1 MASGFSDDCRV
12 PQGFV
17 FALGRSSKLFRAS
30 PLAYIIRPDGGLK
43 YLQMYHSVTGG
54 DVISGQDDKHNLRF
68 VELQAQEIKRT
79 LLDVGRTVPQ
89 LQSNTKRWEAVAD
102 EILADVTKARHLL
115 SSASDWLGL
124 KVLVKRLDDD
134 LDVISR
140 AFDLLI
146 ATLQPYRN
154 QTSINSF
161 IYRLIKLRAD
171 LPKAISLSFSKSVI
185 QQNFIGLRFLLT
197 AQICHEKLCFANI
210 DSSIWSLHGNDCHTN
225 PSRQQAG
232 LLVEGTALNTI
243 SLGSLITL
251 PAGGTLK
258 MFLSRDR
265 DLVST
270 TFEGVVHLLGM
281 KKKAM
286 VKITGSEL
294 SFVIS
299 GDMFG
304 GFDALLNVTA
314 QIDNVVDWDSIV
326 FRVEGKMNRSSHLH
340 SLLEKVIKNETTM
353 AAIDA
358 TQRLAYSH
366 SAYIDAKRKAVFVKD
381 VLKSKQSVVDELKVC
396 KEKADEELR
405 LARLKYHLAKL
416 RFNSTFYFLENVR
429 GYICEIQECNYTC
442 LNGCVTPDLCQDPIN
457 ITYLERQCNTV
468 DKPITINVIQ
478 REIEKRSFTVPRYKT
493 VYTGN
498 CRSGIS
504 IKTVFKYARKGA
516 QIGKTI
522 GKVLKGPVG
531 GAVGFVVGGVIG
543 GIVGAFKKSIFGCS
557 NTYEKVPAEPQIVE
571 YDHKIYK
578 VKSVEQIIK
587 EVKCNGHTV
596 TAKPGGYGPP
606 YQCCKQYGCETKV
619 MDAKCIVDNEECLLS
634 MTELKFTLDAL
645 NETLQS
651 EFLSLRSSVE
661 RVQKATFSFEKARVL
676 HKNAVSQLKQIEAH
690 MKQKLSVVEITNA
703 SMIHTRRIVDFGLK
717 IAQAMNYS
725 DNGKVVDVDDLQF
738 SLSVVSGDA
747 KQIFVQS
754 NASTL
759 GGKQVPVRFF
769 LNFDQMQR
777 SISSASKNIMVDL
790 FGGKHARKKRSTAED
805 SGGSTH
811 SVHSSFMDYQYACLF
826 VNNTNLYFSYMFKSL
841 HTLISSV
848 KGLHQ
853 DLTFGIHDLE
863 HLSQTMNATG
873 SFSNA
878 SKTANNY
885 SKEYLNS
892 SFVTGF
898 LEVIQVLKD
907 ENIKLMNGSSQSWND
922 TFEAWRAFLEVYTLE
937 KGFEEC
943 SGTQDCIK
951 YFFEGAKEFYE
962 FESSRRALEIK
973 DALPRLEIVIQSLT
987 TKALSMEE
995 AEQALIL
1002 ADHLLNKTLDDSV
1015 LCGGSPSI
1023 TSSSQGEVIIFPGDS
1038 LSLNC
1043 SAKTEEILTYT
1054 WRRNGKIISKS
1065 AYGGFS
1071 IDAVTKD
1078 NEGAYVCEVSNNK
1091 GSTLSNVTI
1100 VRIHSKPIITEHP
1113 QPHRVVFR
1121 SQIPVTFKCNATA
1134 EPLPTFQWFFQSKN
1148 ASTITINETRPVLYI
1163 ADPHL
1168 YQEGYY
1174 FCEASNEHGRAV
1186 SQRARLDVL
1195 NYTVGL
1201 PRLLITFNL
1210 TNLCWLTS
1218 NSSNSSAPDSQ
1229 LCDGLPSSLDDN
1241 LTDSLLNSLATSL
1254 NLSTFSVSDLT
1265 YYSEN
1270 TSKPYLLFTIDLDKD
1285 LLTDENLTTF
1295 TKVAEAI
1302 AIGEARMV
1310 ENLQKFNEDVL
1321 NKTFKVSWNSTTL
1334 LVEPGSI
1341 FAYPLSPECPEG
1353 QFLSGHGFICGELRS
1368 TLVTLIDVLR
1378 ITISFGSTKSSWFN
1392 IQRHTVRHP
1401 PQARTRLR
1409 RLSLSNEHTKRFKS
1423 RHLER

>member
-1 MASGFSDDCRV
+1 MIFLLIVHVFSFDVAGITLLSSGFSNDCRV

-17 FALGRSSKLFRAS
+17 FALEQSSKLFRAS

-43 YLQMYHSVTGG
+43 YLQIYYSVTGG
-54 DVISGQDDKHNLRF
+54 DIISAQDNSNNLRF
-68 VELQAQEIKRT
+68 LEWQAQEIKRT
-79 LLDVGRTVPQ
+79 LFDVGRTVPQ
-89 LQSNTKRWEAVAD
+89 MQSNTKRWEAMAD
-102 EILADVTKARHLL
+102 EMFADVTKARYLL
-115 SSASDWLGL
+115 STASDWLGL
-124 KVLVKRLDDD
+124 KVLVKELDDD
-134 LDVISR
+134 LDIMSR

-146 ATLQPYRN
+146 AKLQPYRN

-314 QIDNVVDWDSIV
+314 QIDNVVDWDSVV
-326 FRVEGKMNRSSHLH
+326 FRVEGKMNTSSHLH
-340 SLLEKVIKNETTM
+340 SLLEKMIKNETTM
-353 AAIDA
+353 AARDA

-366 SAYIDAKRKAVFVKD
+366 SAYINAKRKAVFVKD
-381 VLKSKQSVVDELKVC
+381 VLKSKQSVVDELKVW
-396 KEKADEELR
+396 KEKAAEELR

-416 RFNSTFYFLENVR
+416 RFNSTFYFRENVQ

-442 LNGCVTPDLCQDPIN
+442 LNGCVTPNLCQDPIN
-457 ITYLERQCNTV
+457 ITYLERHCSIV
-468 DKPITINVIQ
+468 DKPITINATTK
-478 REIEKRSFTVPRYKT
+478 EIEKRSFTVPT
-493 VYTGN
+493 SQIVYTGN

-504 IKTVFKYARKGA
+504 KKSVSKYSLKGA
-516 QIGKTI
+516 IIGRI
-522 GKVLKGPVG
+522 GSAVFSFV
-531 GAVGFVVGGVIG
+531 GAVIG
-543 GIVGAFKKSIFGCS
+543 AFIGAFKKSIFGCS
-557 NTYEKVPAEPQIVE
+557 DTYKKVLGEPQIVE

-587 EVKCNGHTV
+587 EVKCNGHTMR
-596 TAKPGGYGPP
+596 ARPGGYGPP
-606 YQCCKQYGCETKV
+606 YQCCKQYGCKTKV
-619 MDAKCIVDNEECLLS
+619 MNPKCILDNEECLLS

-717 IAQAMNYS
+717 ISQAMNSS
-725 DNGKVVDVDDLQF
+725 DNGKVVHVDDLHF

-747 KQIFVQS
+747 KQIVVQS
-754 NASTL
+754 NANTL
-759 GGKQVPVRFF
+759 SGKQVPVRFL

-777 SISSASKNIMVDL
+777 SISSASKNIIVDL
-790 FGGKHARKKRSTAED
+790 FGGKHTRKKRSAAED

-811 SVHSSFMDYQYACLF
+811 SVHSSFMDYPYACLF
-826 VNNTNLYFSYMFKSL
+826 VNNTNLYLSYMLKSL

-848 KGLHQ
+848 KGLNQ
-853 DLTFGIHDLE
+853 DLTFGIHDLGY
-863 HLSQTMNATG
+863 LSQTMNVTG

-987 TKALSMEE
+987 TEALSMEE

-1054 WRRNGKIISKS
+1054 WRRNDKTISKS
-1065 AYGGFS
+1065 TFGAFS

-1078 NEGAYVCEVSNNK
+1078 DEGAYVCEVSNNK
-1091 GSTLSNVTI
+1091 GNTLSNVTI
-1100 VRIHSKPIITEHP
+1100 VRIHSKPVITEHP

-1148 ASTITINETRPVLYI
+1148 ASTIRINETRPVLYI

-1218 NSSNSSAPDSQ
+1218 NSSNSSASDSQ

-1285 LLTDENLTTF
+1285 LLKDENLTTF

-1302 AIGEARMV
+1302 AVGEARMV
-1310 ENLQKFNEDVL
+1310 ENLQKFNADVL
-1321 NKTFKVSWNSTTL
+1321 NKTLRVSWNSTTL

-1341 FAYPLSPECPEG
+1341 FVYPLSPECPEG
-1353 QFLSGHGFICGELRS
+1353 QFLSGHGFICGELHS

-1378 ITISFGSTKSSWFN
+1378 ITISFGSTHRDT
-1392 IQRHTVRHP
+1392 Q
-1401 PQARTRLR
+1401 
-1409 RLSLSNEHTKRFKS
+1409 
-1423 RHLER
+1423 

>member
-1 MASGFSDDCRV
+1 MFSLSMSGVTFLAAGFSDDCRV

-17 FALGRSSKLFRAS
+17 FVLERSSKIFSAS

-43 YLQMYHSVTGG
+43 YLQIYYSVTGG
-54 DVISGQDDKHNLRF
+54 HVVSAQDNKNNLRF
-68 VELQAQEIKRT
+68 VEWQAQEIKRT
-79 LLDVGRTVPQ
+79 LLAVGRTVPQ
-89 LQSNTKRWEAVAD
+89 LQFITRRWEAVTD
-102 EILADVTKARHLL
+102 EMLADVTKARHLL
-115 SSASDWLGL
+115 SSVSDWLRL
-124 KVLVKRLDDD
+124 KVLVKQLDDD
-134 LDVISR
+134 IDLISR

-146 ATLQPYRN
+146 AKLQFYRN
-154 QTSINSF
+154 QTTINSF
-161 IYRLIKLRAD
+161 IHRFIKLRAD

-197 AQICHEKLCFANI
+197 AQICHKELCFANI
-210 DSSIWSLHGNDCHTN
+210 DSSIWSLHGNDCNTN
-225 PSRQQAG
+225 PSRQEAG
-232 LLVEGTALNTI
+232 LLVEGTALDTI

-258 MFLSRDR
+258 MFQSRDR

-281 KKKAM
+281 KKNAM

-299 GDMFG
+299 GDVFG
-304 GFDALLNVTA
+304 EFDALLNVTA

-340 SLLEKVIKNETTM
+340 SLLEKMIRNETTM
-353 AAIDA
+353 AARNA

-366 SAYIDAKRKAVFVKD
+366 SAYVDAKRKSDFVKD
-381 VLKSKQSVVDELKVC
+381 VLKSKQSVVDKLKVW
-396 KEKADEELR
+396 KENAAEELR
-405 LARLKYHLAKL
+405 LARLKYHLAKPQ
-416 RFNSTFYFLENVR
+416 FNRTFYFLEHVQ

-457 ITYLERQCNTV
+457 ITYLQRQCNTV

-478 REIEKRSFTVPRYKT
+478 KEIEKRSFTVPTYQT

-504 IKTVFKYARKGA
+504 IKTVFKYALTGA
-516 QIGKTI
+516 QIGSTI
-522 GKVLKGPVG
+522 GTVLKGPVG
-531 GAVGFVVGGVIG
+531 RAVGFVVGGVIG

-619 MDAKCIVDNEECLLS
+619 MDPKCILDNEKCLLS
-634 MTELKFTLDAL
+634 ITELKFTLNAL

-661 RVQKATFSFEKARVL
+661 RVKKATFSFEKARVL

-690 MKQKLSVVEITNA
+690 VKQKLSIVEITNA

-717 IAQAMNYS
+717 IAQAMNSS
-725 DNGKVVDVDDLQF
+725 DNGKVVDVDDLHF

-747 KQIFVQS
+747 KQIVVQS

-759 GGKQVPVRFF
+759 SGKQVPVRFL

-777 SISSASKNIMVDL
+777 SVSSASKNIIVDL
-790 FGGKHARKKRSTAED
+790 FGGKRARKKR
-805 SGGSTH
+805 STH
-811 SVHSSFMDYQYACLF
+811 SVHSSFMDYLYACLF

-841 HTLISSV
+841 HTLINSV
-848 KGLHQ
+848 KGLNQ
-853 DLTFGIHDLE
+853 DLTIGIHELE

-885 SKEYLNS
+885 GKEYLNS

-907 ENIKLMNGSSQSWND
+907 ENINLMNGSSQSWND

-1002 ADHLLNKTLDDSV
+1002 ADHLLNKTLDESV

-1023 TSSSQGEVIIFPGDS
+1023 TSSSQGEVIIFPGES

-1054 WRRNGKIISKS
+1054 WRRNDKTISKS
-1065 AYGGFS
+1065 TFGAFS

-1078 NEGAYVCEVSNNK
+1078 DEGAYVCEVSNNK
-1091 GSTLSNVTI
+1091 GNTLSNVTI
-1100 VRIHSKPIITEHP
+1100 VRIHSKPVITEHP

-1134 EPLPTFQWFFQSKN
+1134 KPLPTFQWFFQSKN
-1148 ASTITINETRPVLYI
+1148 ASTIRINETRPVLYI

-1195 NYTVGL
+1195 NYTVCL

-1210 TNLCWLTS
+1210 NNLCWLTS

-1229 LCDGLPSSLDDN
+1229 LCDRLPSSLDDN
-1241 LTDSLLNSLATSL
+1241 LTDSLLNALATSL
-1254 NLSTFSVSDLT
+1254 NLSTFRVSDLT

-1270 TSKPYLLFTIDLDKD
+1270 TSKPYLLFTVDFDKD
-1285 LLTDENLTTF
+1285 LLKDENLTTF
-1295 TKVAEAI
+1295 TKVTEAI
-1302 AIGEARMV
+1302 AVGEARMV
-1310 ENLQKFNEDVL
+1310 ENLQKFNADVL
-1321 NKTFKVSWNSTTL
+1321 NKIFKVSWNSTTL

-1353 QFLSGHGFICGELRS
+1353 QFLTGNGFICGELRS

-1378 ITISFGSTKSSWFN
+1378 ITISFGLTHSDT
-1392 IQRHTVRHP
+1392 
-1401 PQARTRLR
+1401 
-1409 RLSLSNEHTKRFKS
+1409 E
-1423 RHLER
+1423 

>member
-1 MASGFSDDCRV
+1 MFSLSMSGVTFLASGFSDDCRV

-17 FALGRSSKLFRAS
+17 FALERSSKIFSAS

-43 YLQMYHSVTGG
+43 YLQIYYSVTGG
-54 DVISGQDDKHNLRF
+54 HVVSAQDNKNNLRS
-68 VELQAQEIKRT
+68 VEWQAQEIKRT
-79 LLDVGRTVPQ
+79 LLAVGRTVPQ
-89 LQSNTKRWEAVAD
+89 LQFITRRWEAVAD
-102 EILADVTKARHLL
+102 EMLADVTKARHLL
-115 SSASDWLGL
+115 SSASDWLEL
-124 KVLVKRLDDD
+124 KVLVKQLDDD
-134 LDVISR
+134 LDITSR

-146 ATLQPYRN
+146 AKLQPYRN
-154 QTSINSF
+154 QTRVNSF
-161 IYRLIKLRAD
+161 IQSFIKLRAD

-197 AQICHEKLCFANI
+197 AQICHKELCFANI

-225 PSRQQAG
+225 PSRQEAG
-232 LLVEGTALNTI
+232 LLVEGTALDTI

-258 MFLSRDR
+258 MFQSRDS

-281 KKKAM
+281 KKNAM

-299 GDMFG
+299 GDVFG
-304 GFDALLNVTA
+304 EFNALLNVTA

-340 SLLEKVIKNETTM
+340 SLLEKMIRNETTM
-353 AAIDA
+353 AARDA

-366 SAYIDAKRKAVFVKD
+366 SAYVDAKRKSDFVKD
-381 VLKSKQSVVDELKVC
+381 VLKSKQSVVGKLKVW
-396 KEKADEELR
+396 KENAAEELR
-405 LARLKYHLAKL
+405 LARLKYHLAKPQ
-416 RFNSTFYFLENVR
+416 FNRTFYFLEHVQ

-457 ITYLERQCNTV
+457 ITYLQRQCNTV

-478 REIEKRSFTVPRYKT
+478 REIEKRSFTVPTYKT

-606 YQCCKQYGCETKV
+606 YHCCKQYGCETKV
-619 MDAKCIVDNEECLLS
+619 MDPKCILDNEKCLLS
-634 MTELKFTLDAL
+634 MTELKFMLNAL

-661 RVQKATFSFEKARVL
+661 RVKKATFSFEKARVL
-676 HKNAVSQLKQIEAH
+676 HKNAVFQLKQIEAH
-690 MKQKLSVVEITNA
+690 VKQKISIVEITNA

-717 IAQAMNYS
+717 IAQAMNSS
-725 DNGKVVDVDDLQF
+725 DNGKVVDVDDLHF
-738 SLSVVSGDA
+738 SLPVVSGDA
-747 KQIFVQS
+747 KQIVVQS

-759 GGKQVPVRFF
+759 SGKQVPVRFL

-777 SISSASKNIMVDL
+777 SVSSASKNIIVDL
-790 FGGKHARKKRSTAED
+790 FGGKHARKKRST
-805 SGGSTH
+805 H
-811 SVHSSFMDYQYACLF
+811 SVHSSFMDYPYACLF

-841 HTLISSV
+841 HTLINSV
-848 KGLHQ
+848 KGLNQ
-853 DLTFGIHDLE
+853 DLTIGIHELE

-885 SKEYLNS
+885 GKEHLNS

-907 ENIKLMNGSSQSWND
+907 ENINLMNGSSQSWND

-1002 ADHLLNKTLDDSV
+1002 ADHLLNKTLDESV

-1023 TSSSQGEVIIFPGDS
+1023 TSSSHGEVIIFPGES

-1054 WRRNGKIISKS
+1054 WRRNDKTISKS
-1065 AYGGFS
+1065 TFGAFS

-1078 NEGAYVCEVSNNK
+1078 DEGAYVCEVSNNK
-1091 GSTLSNVTI
+1091 GNSLSNVTI
-1100 VRIHSKPIITEHP
+1100 VRIHSKPVITEHP

-1148 ASTITINETRPVLYI
+1148 ASTIRINETRPVIYI

-1229 LCDGLPSSLDDN
+1229 LCDRLPSSLDDN
-1241 LTDSLLNSLATSL
+1241 LTDSLLNALATSL
-1254 NLSTFSVSDLT
+1254 NLSTFRVSDLT

-1270 TSKPYLLFTIDLDKD
+1270 TSKPYLLFTVDFDKD
-1285 LLTDENLTTF
+1285 LLKDENLTTF
-1295 TKVAEAI
+1295 SKVTEAI
-1302 AIGEARMV
+1302 AVGEARMV
-1310 ENLQKFNEDVL
+1310 ENLQKFNADVL

-1378 ITISFGSTKSSWFN
+1378 ITISFGLTHSDT
-1392 IQRHTVRHP
+1392 
-1401 PQARTRLR
+1401 
-1409 RLSLSNEHTKRFKS
+1409 E
-1423 RHLER
+1423 

>member
-1 MASGFSDDCRV
+1 MASGFSDDCQV

-17 FALGRSSKLFRAS
+17 FALERSSKIFSAS

-43 YLQMYHSVTGG
+43 YLQIYYSVTGG
-54 DVISGQDDKHNLRF
+54 HVVSAQDNKNNLRF
-68 VELQAQEIKRT
+68 VEWQAQEIKRT
-79 LLDVGRTVPQ
+79 LLAVGRTVPQ
-89 LQSNTKRWEAVAD
+89 LQFITRRWEAVAD
-102 EILADVTKARHLL
+102 EMLADVTKARHLL
-115 SSASDWLGL
+115 SSASDWLEL
-124 KVLVKRLDDD
+124 KVLVKQLDDD
-134 LDVISR
+134 LDITFR
-140 AFDLLI
+140 AFDLLM
-146 ATLQPYRN
+146 AKLQPYRN

-161 IYRLIKLRAD
+161 IYRFVKLRAD

-185 QQNFIGLRFLLT
+185 QQNFMGFRFLLT

-210 DSSIWSLHGNDCHTN
+210 HSSIWSLHSNDCHTN

-299 GDMFG
+299 GDIFG

-353 AAIDA
+353 AASDA

-381 VLKSKQSVVDELKVC
+381 VLKSKQSVVDQLKVW
-396 KEKADEELR
+396 KEKAAEELR

-478 REIEKRSFTVPRYKT
+478 REIEKRSFTVPTYKT
-493 VYTGN
+493 VHNSNCKWSKYTG
-498 CRSGIS
+498 
-504 IKTVFKYARKGA
+504 IKGFFVG
-516 QIGKTI
+516 
-522 GKVLKGPVG
+522 LKEL
-531 GAVGFVVGGVIG
+531 
-543 GIVGAFKKSIFGCS
+543 IFGCS
-557 NTYEKVPAEPQIVE
+557 DTSKKVPAEPQIVE
-571 YDHKIYK
+571 YDQKIYK

-587 EVKCNGHTV
+587 EVKCNGHTMR
-596 TAKPGGYGPP
+596 TKPGGYGPP
-606 YQCCKQYGCETKV
+606 YQCCKQYGCKTKV
-619 MDAKCIVDNEECLLS
+619 MDRRCILGNEKCLLS

-651 EFLSLRSSVE
+651 EFLSLRSCVMKVKE
-661 RVQKATFSFEKARVL
+661 ATFSFEKVRVL
-676 HKNAVSQLKQIEAH
+676 HKNAVSQLKHIEVLL
-690 MKQKLSVVEITNA
+690 KQKLSVVEITNA
-703 SMIHTRRIVDFGLK
+703 SMIHTRRIVDFGLQ
-717 IAQAMNYS
+717 IAQVMNSS
-725 DNGKVVDVDDLQF
+725 DNGRVVEVDELHF
-738 SLSVVSGDA
+738 SLPVVSGDA
-747 KQIFVQS
+747 KQIVFQT

-759 GGKQVPVRFF
+759 GGKKVPVRF
-769 LNFDQMQR
+769 LLDFDQLKR
-777 SISSASKNIMVDL
+777 SISSASKDIIVDL
-790 FGGKHARKKRSTAED
+790 FGGKRARRKRSAAEEE
-805 SGGSTH
+805 STH
-811 SVHSSFMDYQYACLF
+811 SLHSGGFTDYPYVCLF
-826 VNNTNLYFSYMFKSL
+826 VNNTHLYFSYMFKSL

-848 KGLHQ
+848 KVLNQ
-853 DLTFGIHDLE
+853 QLTFGIQGLE
-863 HLSQTMNATG
+863 QLSQTMNATG
-873 SFSNA
+873 SLFNA
-878 SKTANNY
+878 SKIASNFSN
-885 SKEYLNS
+885 EYLNS
-892 SFVTGF
+892 SFITGF

-907 ENIKLMNGSSQSWND
+907 ENIKMMNDSSQSWND

-943 SGTQDCIK
+943 SGTQDCII
-951 YFFEGAKEFYE
+951 YFFDGAKEFYE
-962 FESSRRALEIK
+962 FENSRRALEIK
-973 DALPRLEIVIQSLT
+973 DALPRLQNVIQSLT

-995 AEQALIL
+995 AEQIL
-1002 ADHLLNKTLDDSV
+1002 VHADHLLNKTLDDSV

-1023 TSSSQGEVIIFPGDS
+1023 TWSSQGDVIIFPGES

-1043 SAKTEEILTYT
+1043 SAKAEESLTYA

-1065 AYGGFS
+1065 TYGGFS
-1071 IDAVTKD
+1071 LDAVTKD

-1100 VRIHSKPIITEHP
+1100 VKIHSKPVITEHP
-1113 QPHRVVFR
+1113 QLQRVVFR

-1134 EPLPTFQWFFQSKN
+1134 EPSPTFQWFFQTTTS
-1148 ASTITINETRPVLYI
+1148 SVIRINETRPVLYI
-1163 ADPHL
+1163 ADPRL
-1168 YQEGYY
+1168 NQEGYY

-1218 NSSNSSAPDSQ
+1218 NSSNSSALDSQ

-1254 NLSTFSVSDLT
+1254 NLSTSSISGLT
-1265 YYSEN
+1265 YYSEH
-1270 TSKPYLLFTIDLDKD
+1270 TSKLYLSFVIDFEKELSKDENFTI
-1285 LLTDENLTTF
+1285 F

-1302 AIGEARMV
+1302 AIADVRMV
-1310 ENLQKFNEDVL
+1310 EKLQKFNSDVL
-1321 NKTFKVSWNSTTL
+1321 SRTFKVSWNSTTL
-1334 LVEPGSI
+1334 IGEPGSI
-1341 FAYPLSPECPEG
+1341 FAYPLSPECPET
-1353 QFLSGHGFICGELRS
+1353 QFLSEQGFICGELRLL
-1368 TLVTLIDVLR
+1368 TLVTFLIYVLKR
-1378 ITISFGSTKSSWFN
+1378 TIS
-1392 IQRHTVRHP
+1392 
-1401 PQARTRLR
+1401 
-1409 RLSLSNEHTKRFKS
+1409 
-1423 RHLER
+1423 

>member
-1 MASGFSDDCRV
+1 MFSLSMSGVTFLASGFSDDCQV

-17 FALGRSSKLFRAS
+17 FALERSSKIFSAS

-43 YLQMYHSVTGG
+43 YLQIYYSVTGG
-54 DVISGQDDKHNLRF
+54 HVVSAQDNKNNLRF
-68 VELQAQEIKRT
+68 VEWQAQEIKRT
-79 LLDVGRTVPQ
+79 LLAVGRTVPQ
-89 LQSNTKRWEAVAD
+89 LQFITRRWEAVAD
-102 EILADVTKARHLL
+102 EMLADVTKARHLL
-115 SSASDWLGL
+115 SSASDWLEL
-124 KVLVKRLDDD
+124 KVLVKQLDDD
-134 LDVISR
+134 LDITSR

-146 ATLQPYRN
+146 AKLQPYRN
-154 QTSINSF
+154 QTRVNSF
-161 IYRLIKLRAD
+161 IQSFIKLRAD

-185 QQNFIGLRFLLT
+185 QQNFMGLRILLT
-197 AQICHEKLCFANI
+197 AQICHQELCFANI
-210 DSSIWSLHGNDCHTN
+210 DSSIRSLNGSDCHTN
-225 PSRQQAG
+225 PSRPETG

-258 MFLSRDR
+258 MFLSRDH
-265 DLVST
+265 DHVST
-270 TFEGVVHLLGM
+270 TFKAVVHLLGM
-281 KKKAM
+281 KKHAM
-286 VKITGSEL
+286 VKIVASEL

-299 GDMFG
+299 GNMFG
-304 GFDALLNVTA
+304 GFDAMLNVTA

-326 FRVEGKMNRSSHLH
+326 FRVEGKMNASSHLH
-340 SLLEKVIKNETTM
+340 SLLDKMMKNETTM
-353 AAIDA
+353 AARDA

-366 SAYIDAKRKAVFVKD
+366 STYIDAKRKADFVKD
-381 VLKSKQSVVDELKVC
+381 VLKSKQSVVDELKVW
-396 KEKADEELR
+396 KEKAAEDLR
-405 LARLKYHLAKL
+405 LARLKYHFAKL
-416 RFNSTFYFLENVR
+416 RFNSTFYFRENVR
-429 GYICEIQECNYTC
+429 GFICEIQECNYTC

-457 ITYLERQCNTV
+457 VTYLQRQCNTV

-478 REIEKRSFTVPRYKT
+478 REIEKRSFTVPTYKT

-504 IKTVFKYARKGA
+504 IKTVFKYALTGA
-516 QIGKTI
+516 RIGRTI
-522 GKVLKGPVG
+522 GTVLKGPVG

-619 MDAKCIVDNEECLLS
+619 MDAKCILDNEECLLS

-661 RVQKATFSFEKARVL
+661 RVKNATFSFEKARVL

-717 IAQAMNYS
+717 IAQAMNSS
-725 DNGKVVDVDDLQF
+725 DNGKVVDVDDLHF
-738 SLSVVSGDA
+738 SLPVVSGDA
-747 KQIFVQS
+747 KQIVVQS

-759 GGKQVPVRFF
+759 SGKQVPVRFL

-777 SISSASKNIMVDL
+777 SISSASKNIIVDL
-790 FGGKHARKKRSTAED
+790 FGGKHARKKRSAAED
-805 SGGSTH
+805 AGGSTH
-811 SVHSSFMDYQYACLF
+811 SVHSSFMDYPYACLF

-873 SFSNA
+873 SFLNA
-878 SKTANNY
+878 SKTAKNY
-885 SKEYLNS
+885 SKEFLNS

-1023 TSSSQGEVIIFPGDS
+1023 TSSSQGEVIIFPGDN

-1100 VRIHSKPIITEHP
+1100 VRIHSKPVIIEHP

-1134 EPLPTFQWFFQSKN
+1134 EPLPTFQWFFQSTKSP
-1148 ASTITINETRPVLYI
+1148 AIRINESRPVLYI
-1163 ADPHL
+1163 ADPRL
-1168 YQEGYY
+1168 NQEGYY
-1174 FCEASNEHGRAV
+1174 FCEASNRHGRAF

-1218 NSSNSSAPDSQ
+1218 NSSNNSVPDSQ

-1254 NLSTFSVSDLT
+1254 NLSTSSISGLT
-1265 YYSEN
+1265 YYSEH
-1270 TSKPYLLFTIDLDKD
+1270 TSKLYLSFVIDFEKD
-1285 LLTDENLTTF
+1285 LSKDENFTTF
-1295 TKVAEAI
+1295 TRVAEAI
-1302 AIGEARMV
+1302 AIADARMV
-1310 ENLQKFNEDVL
+1310 ENLQKFNSDVL
-1321 NKTFKVSWNSTTL
+1321 SRTFKVSWNSTTL
-1334 LVEPGSI
+1334 LGEPGSI

-1353 QFLSGHGFICGELRS
+1353 QFLSEHGFICGELRLL
-1368 TLVTLIDVLR
+1368 T
-1378 ITISFGSTKSSWFN
+1378 
-1392 IQRHTVRHP
+1392 
-1401 PQARTRLR
+1401 
-1409 RLSLSNEHTKRFKS
+1409 
-1423 RHLER
+1423 

>member
-1 MASGFSDDCRV
+1 M

-17 FALGRSSKLFRAS
+17 FAFEQSSKLFRAS
-30 PLAYIIRPDGGLK
+30 PLAYIIRPDSGLK
-43 YLQMYHSVTGG
+43 YLQIYYSVTGG
-54 DVISGQDDKHNLRF
+54 DVISAQDNNNNLRF
-68 VELQAQEIKRT
+68 VEWQAQEIKRT

-89 LQSNTKRWEAVAD
+89 LQSNAKRWEAVAD
-102 EILADVTKARHLL
+102 EMLADVTKVRNLL
-115 SSASDWLGL
+115 SSASGWLEL
-124 KVLVKRLDDD
+124 KVLVKQLDDD
-134 LDVISR
+134 LDIISR

-146 ATLQPYRN
+146 AKLQPYRN

-161 IYRLIKLRAD
+161 IYRFSKLRAD
-171 LPKAISLSFSKSVI
+171 LPKAISLSFAKSAI

-197 AQICHEKLCFANI
+197 AKICHNELCFANI
-210 DSSIWSLHGNDCHTN
+210 DSSIWSLHGNDCHTD
-225 PSRQQAG
+225 PSRQEAG

-281 KKKAM
+281 KKNAM
-286 VKITGSEL
+286 VKITGHKL

-304 GFDALLNVTA
+304 EFNALLNVTA
-314 QIDNVVDWDSIV
+314 QIDNVVAWDTIV

-340 SLLEKVIKNETTM
+340 SLLEKMIKNETSM
-353 AAIDA
+353 AARDA
-358 TQRLAYSH
+358 SQRLAYSH
-366 SAYIDAKRKAVFVKD
+366 SADIDAKRKADFVKA
-381 VLKSKQSVVDELKVC
+381 VLKSQQSVVDKLKVS
-396 KEKADEELR
+396 KEKAAEELR
-405 LARLKYHLAKL
+405 FSRLKYHLAKR
-416 RFNSTFYFLENVR
+416 RFNTTFYFSENVR

-442 LNGCVTPDLCQDPIN
+442 FNACVTPDICKDPIN
-457 ITYLERQCNTV
+457 ITYLEQNCNTV
-468 DKPITINVIQ
+468 DKPITINVIKK
-478 REIEKRSFTVPRYKT
+478 EIEKRSFTVPTYQT

-504 IKTVFKYARKGA
+504 IKTVFEYALKGA
-516 QIGKTI
+516 QIGQKIGTI
-522 GKVLKGPVG
+522 LKGPVG
-531 GAVGFVVGGVIG
+531 GAVGFVVGGLIG
-543 GIVGAFKKSIFGCS
+543 GTIGALKKSIFGCS

-578 VKSVEQIIK
+578 MNAVEQIIK
-587 EVKCNGHTV
+587 EVKCNGHTMR
-596 TAKPGGYGPP
+596 AKPGGYGPP

-619 MDAKCIVDNEECLLS
+619 MNPKCIADNEECLLS
-634 MTELKFTLDAL
+634 MTELKFKLDAL
-645 NETLQS
+645 NKTLQS

-661 RVQKATFSFEKARVL
+661 RVKKATFSFEKARVL
-676 HKNAVSQLKQIEAH
+676 HRRAVSQLKQIEAH

-717 IAQAMNYS
+717 IAQAMNSS
-725 DNGKVVDVDDLQF
+725 DNGKVVDVDDLHF
-738 SLSVVSGDA
+738 SLSVVSGDP
-747 KQIFVQS
+747 KQFFVQS
-754 NASTL
+754 SASTL
-759 GGKQVPVRFF
+759 SGKQVPVRFL

-777 SISSASKNIMVDL
+777 SISSASKNIIVDL
-790 FGGKHARKKRSTAED
+790 FGGKHARKRRSAAED
-805 SGGSTH
+805 SRRL
-811 SVHSSFMDYQYACLF
+811 HSSFTDYPYACLF
-826 VNNTNLYFSYMFKSL
+826 VNNTNLYLSYMFKSL

-853 DLTFGIHDLE
+853 DLTFGIQDLE
-863 HLSQTMNATG
+863 RLSQTMNATG

-878 SKTANNY
+878 PKTANNY

-922 TFEAWRAFLEVYTLE
+922 TFEAWRAFLEAYTLE

-951 YFFEGAKEFYE
+951 SFFEGAKEFYE

-973 DALPRLEIVIQSLT
+973 DALPRLETVIQSLT

-995 AEQALIL
+995 AEQALLL
-1002 ADHLLNKTLDDSV
+1002 ADHLLNKALDDSV

-1065 AYGGFS
+1065 TYGGFS

-1078 NEGAYVCEVSNNK
+1078 DQGAYVCEVSNNK
-1091 GSTLSNVTI
+1091 GKTLSNVTV
-1100 VRIHSKPIITEHP
+1100 VRIHSKPVMTEHP

-1134 EPLPTFQWFFQSKN
+1134 EPLPSFQWFFQSKN
-1148 ASTITINETRPVLYI
+1148 ASTIRINETRPVLYI

-1174 FCEASNEHGRAV
+1174 FCEASNEHGRAA

-1210 TNLCWLTS
+1210 TNLCRLTS

-1241 LTDSLLNSLATSL
+1241 LTDSLLNALATSL
-1254 NLSTFSVSDLT
+1254 NVFTFSVSDLT

-1270 TSKPYLLFTIDLDKD
+1270 TSKPYLLFTIDFDKD
-1285 LLTDENLTTF
+1285 LLKDENLKTF

-1302 AIGEARMV
+1302 AVGEARMI
-1310 ENLQKFNEDVL
+1310 ENLQKFNADVL
-1321 NKTFKVSWNSTTL
+1321 NKTLKVSWNSTTL

-1378 ITISFGSTKSSWFN
+1378 ITVSFGSTHSDTQLEYVIRGRHVRACVVYLYQTS
-1392 IQRHTVRHP
+1392 IQSVLK
-1401 PQARTRLR
+1401 ADI
-1409 RLSLSNEHTKRFKS
+1409 
-1423 RHLER
+1423 

>member
-1 MASGFSDDCRV
+1 MFSLSMSGVTFLASGFSDDCRV

-17 FALGRSSKLFRAS
+17 FALERSSKIFSAS

-43 YLQMYHSVTGG
+43 YLQIYYSVTGG
-54 DVISGQDDKHNLRF
+54 HVVSAQDNKKNLRF
-68 VELQAQEIKRT
+68 VEWQAQEIKRT
-79 LLDVGRTVPQ
+79 LLAVGRTVPQ
-89 LQSNTKRWEAVAD
+89 LQFITRRWEAVTD
-102 EILADVTKARHLL
+102 EMLADVTKARHLL
-115 SSASDWLGL
+115 SSASDWLRL
-124 KVLVKRLDDD
+124 KVLVKQLDDD
-134 LDVISR
+134 IDTISR

-146 ATLQPYRN
+146 AKLQPYRN

-161 IYRLIKLRAD
+161 IDRLIKLRAD

-197 AQICHEKLCFANI
+197 AQICHKELCFANI
-210 DSSIWSLHGNDCHTN
+210 DSSIWSLHGNDCHTS
-225 PSRQQAG
+225 PSRQEAG
-232 LLVEGTALNTI
+232 LLVEGTALDTI

-258 MFLSRDR
+258 MFQSRDS

-281 KKKAM
+281 KKNAM

-299 GDMFG
+299 GDVFG
-304 GFDALLNVTA
+304 EFNALLNVTA

-340 SLLEKVIKNETTM
+340 SLLDKMMKNETTM
-353 AAIDA
+353 AARDA

-366 SAYIDAKRKAVFVKD
+366 STYIEAKRKADFVKD
-381 VLKSKQSVVDELKVC
+381 VLKSKQSVVDKLKVW
-396 KEKADEELR
+396 KEHAAEELR
-405 LARLKYHLAKL
+405 LARLKYHFAKL
-416 RFNSTFYFLENVR
+416 RFNSTFYFRENVR

-457 ITYLERQCNTV
+457 VTYLQRQCNTV

-478 REIEKRSFTVPRYKT
+478 KEIEKRSFTVPTYQT

-504 IKTVFKYARKGA
+504 IKTVFKYALTGA
-516 QIGKTI
+516 RIGRTI
-522 GKVLKGPVG
+522 GTVLKGPVG

-606 YQCCKQYGCETKV
+606 YHCCKQYGCETKV
-619 MDAKCIVDNEECLLS
+619 MDPKCILDNEKCLLS
-634 MTELKFTLDAL
+634 MTELKFMLNAL

-661 RVQKATFSFEKARVL
+661 SVKKATFSFEKARVL

-690 MKQKLSVVEITNA
+690 VKQKLSIVEITNA

-717 IAQAMNYS
+717 IAQAMNSS
-725 DNGKVVDVDDLQF
+725 DNGKVVDVDDLHF
-738 SLSVVSGDA
+738 SLPVVSGDA
-747 KQIFVQS
+747 KQIVVQS

-759 GGKQVPVRFF
+759 SGKQVPVRFL

-777 SISSASKNIMVDL
+777 SVSSASKNIIVDL
-790 FGGKHARKKRSTAED
+790 FGGKHARKKRST
-805 SGGSTH
+805 H
-811 SVHSSFMDYQYACLF
+811 SVHSSFIDYPYACLF

-841 HTLISSV
+841 HTLINSV
-848 KGLHQ
+848 KGLNQ
-853 DLTFGIHDLE
+853 DLTIGIHELE

-885 SKEYLNS
+885 GKEYLNS

-907 ENIKLMNGSSQSWND
+907 ENINLMNGSSQSWND
-922 TFEAWRAFLEVYTLE
+922 TFEAWRAFLEEYTLE

-1002 ADHLLNKTLDDSV
+1002 ADHLLNKTLDESV

-1023 TSSSQGEVIIFPGDS
+1023 TSSSQGEVIIFPGES

-1054 WRRNGKIISKS
+1054 WRRNDKTISKS
-1065 AYGGFS
+1065 TFGAFS

-1078 NEGAYVCEVSNNK
+1078 DEGAYVCEVSNNK
-1091 GSTLSNVTI
+1091 GNSLSNVTI
-1100 VRIHSKPIITEHP
+1100 VRIHSKPVITEHP

-1148 ASTITINETRPVLYI
+1148 ASTIRINETRPVIYI

-1229 LCDGLPSSLDDN
+1229 LCDRLPSSLDDN
-1241 LTDSLLNSLATSL
+1241 LTDSLLNALATSL
-1254 NLSTFSVSDLT
+1254 NLSTFRVSDLT

-1270 TSKPYLLFTIDLDKD
+1270 TSKPYLLFTVDFDKD
-1285 LLTDENLTTF
+1285 LLKDENLTTLS
-1295 TKVAEAI
+1295 KVAEAI
-1302 AIGEARMV
+1302 AVGEARMV
-1310 ENLQKFNEDVL
+1310 ESLQKFNADVL
-1321 NKTFKVSWNSTTL
+1321 NKNFKVSWNSTTL

-1341 FAYPLSPECPEG
+1341 FAYPLSPECPAG
-1353 QFLSGHGFICGELRS
+1353 KVLSGHGFICGELRS

-1378 ITISFGSTKSSWFN
+1378 ITISFGSTHRDT
-1392 IQRHTVRHP
+1392 Q
-1401 PQARTRLR
+1401 
-1409 RLSLSNEHTKRFKS
+1409 
-1423 RHLER
+1423 

>member
-1 MASGFSDDCRV
+1 MFSLSMSGVTFLASGFSDDCRV

-17 FALGRSSKLFRAS
+17 FALERSSKIFSAS

-43 YLQMYHSVTGG
+43 YLQIYYSVTGG
-54 DVISGQDDKHNLRF
+54 HVVLAQDNKNNLRS
-68 VELQAQEIKRT
+68 VEWQAQEIKRT
-79 LLDVGRTVPQ
+79 LLAVGRTVPQ
-89 LQSNTKRWEAVAD
+89 LQFITRRWEAVAD
-102 EILADVTKARHLL
+102 EMLADVTKARHLL
-115 SSASDWLGL
+115 SSASDWLEL
-124 KVLVKRLDDD
+124 KVLVKQLDDD
-134 LDVISR
+134 LDITSR

-146 ATLQPYRN
+146 AKLQPYRN
-154 QTSINSF
+154 QTRVNSF
-161 IYRLIKLRAD
+161 IQSFIKLRAD

-286 VKITGSEL
+286 VEITGSEL

-340 SLLEKVIKNETTM
+340 TLLEKMIRNETTM
-353 AAIDA
+353 AARDA

-366 SAYIDAKRKAVFVKD
+366 SAYVDAKRKSDFVKD
-381 VLKSKQSVVDELKVC
+381 VLKSKQSVVDKLKVW
-396 KEKADEELR
+396 KENAAEELR
-405 LARLKYHLAKL
+405 LARLKYHLAKPQ
-416 RFNSTFYFLENVR
+416 FNRTFYFLEHVQ

-457 ITYLERQCNTV
+457 ITYLQRQCNTV

-478 REIEKRSFTVPRYKT
+478 KEIEKRSFTVPTYKT

-619 MDAKCIVDNEECLLS
+619 MDAKCILDNEECLLS

-717 IAQAMNYS
+717 IAQAMNSS
-725 DNGKVVDVDDLQF
+725 DNGKVVDVDELHF

-747 KQIFVQS
+747 KQIVVQS

-759 GGKQVPVRFF
+759 SGKQVPVRFL

-777 SISSASKNIMVDL
+777 SVSSASKNIIVDL
-790 FGGKHARKKRSTAED
+790 FGGKRARKKR
-805 SGGSTH
+805 STH
-811 SVHSSFMDYQYACLF
+811 SVHSSFMDYPYACLF

-873 SFSNA
+873 SFLNA

-1023 TSSSQGEVIIFPGDS
+1023 TSSSQGEVIIFPGES

-1054 WRRNGKIISKS
+1054 WRRNDKTISKS
-1065 AYGGFS
+1065 TFGAFS

-1078 NEGAYVCEVSNNK
+1078 DEGAYVCEVSNNK
-1091 GSTLSNVTI
+1091 GNTLSNVTI
-1100 VRIHSKPIITEHP
+1100 VRIHSKPVITEHP

-1148 ASTITINETRPVLYI
+1148 ASTVRINETRPVLYI

-1218 NSSNSSAPDSQ
+1218 NSSNKSVPDSQ

-1254 NLSTFSVSDLT
+1254 NLSTSSISGLT
-1265 YYSEN
+1265 YYSEH
-1270 TSKPYLLFTIDLDKD
+1270 TSKLFLSFVIDFEKD
-1285 LLTDENLTTF
+1285 LSKDENFTTF
-1295 TKVAEAI
+1295 TRVAEAI
-1302 AIGEARMV
+1302 AIADARMV
-1310 ENLQKFNEDVL
+1310 ENLQKFNSDVL
-1321 NKTFKVSWNSTTL
+1321 SRTFKVSWNSTTL

-1353 QFLSGHGFICGELRS
+1353 QFLTEHGFICGELRLL
-1368 TLVTLIDVLR
+1368 TLVTFLIDVLKR
-1378 ITISFGSTKSSWFN
+1378 ITISSISFVPTFS
-1392 IQRHTVRHP
+1392 HTLRMR
-1401 PQARTRLR
+1401 QATEAPVPVFCR
-1409 RLSLSNEHTKRFKS
+1409 
-1423 RHLER
+1423 

>member
-1 MASGFSDDCRV
+1 MTSGFSDDCRV

-17 FALGRSSKLFRAS
+17 FTLERSSKLFRES

-43 YLQMYHSVTGG
+43 YLQIYHSVTGG
-54 DVISGQDDKHNLRF
+54 DVISGQDDNNNLRF
-68 VELQAQEIKRT
+68 VEWQAQEIKRT

-124 KVLVKRLDDD
+124 KVLVKQLDDD

-146 ATLQPYRN
+146 AKLQPYRN

-161 IYRLIKLRAD
+161 IYRFIKLRAD

-281 KKKAM
+281 TKKAM

-304 GFDALLNVTA
+304 EFDALLNVTA

-326 FRVEGKMNRSSHLH
+326 FRVEGKMNTSSHLH
-340 SLLEKVIKNETTM
+340 SLLEKMIKNETTM
-353 AAIDA
+353 AARDA
-358 TQRLAYSH
+358 AQRLAYSH

-381 VLKSKQSVVDELKVC
+381 VLKSKQSVVDELKVW
-396 KEKADEELR
+396 KEKAAEELR

-429 GYICEIQECNYTC
+429 DYICEIQECNYTC

-457 ITYLERQCNTV
+457 ITYLERHCSTV
-468 DKPITINVIQ
+468 DKPITINVIKK
-478 REIEKRSFTVPRYKT
+478 EIEKRSFTVPRYKT

-498 CRSGIS
+498 CRSRLS
-504 IKTVFKYARKGA
+504 ILN
-516 QIGKTI
+516 
-522 GKVLKGPVG
+522 VLNCALK
-531 GAVGFVVGGVIG
+531 AL
-543 GIVGAFKKSIFGCS
+543 FGCS
-557 NTYEKVPAEPQIVE
+557 NTYEIVPAEPQIVE

-587 EVKCNGHTV
+587 EVKCNGHTIR
-596 TAKPGGYGPP
+596 AKPGGYGPP

-619 MDAKCIVDNEECLLS
+619 MDPKCILDNEECLLS

-661 RVQKATFSFEKARVL
+661 RVKSATFSFEKARVL

-717 IAQAMNYS
+717 IAQAMNSS
-725 DNGKVVDVDDLQF
+725 DNGKVVDVDDLHF

-747 KQIFVQS
+747 KQIVVQS
-754 NASTL
+754 NASAL
-759 GGKQVPVRFF
+759 SGKQVPVRFL

-777 SISSASKNIMVDL
+777 SMSSASKNIMVDL

-826 VNNTNLYFSYMFKSL
+826 VNDTNLYFSYIFKSL
-841 HTLISSV
+841 HTFISSV
-848 KGLHQ
+848 KGLNQ
-853 DLTFGIHDLE
+853 NLTFGIHDLD
-863 HLSQTMNATG
+863 HLSQTMNGTG

-878 SKTANNY
+878 SKTANNHG
-885 SKEYLNS
+885 KEYLNS

-898 LEVIQVLKD
+898 LEVVQVLKD

-951 YFFEGAKEFYE
+951 YFFEGAREFYE

-995 AEQALIL
+995 TEQALIL

-1043 SAKTEEILTYT
+1043 SAKTEEILTYA

-1078 NEGAYVCEVSNNK
+1078 NEGVYVCEVSNNK

-1100 VRIHSKPIITEHP
+1100 VRIHSKPVITEHP

-1148 ASTITINETRPVLYI
+1148 ASTIRINETRPVLYI

-1218 NSSNSSAPDSQ
+1218 NSSNNSAPDSQ
-1229 LCDGLPSSLDDN
+1229 SCDRLPSSLDDN

-1254 NLSTFSVSDLT
+1254 NLSTSSISGLT
-1265 YYSEN
+1265 YHSEH
-1270 TSKPYLLFTIDLDKD
+1270 TSKPYLLFVIDFGKD
-1285 LLTDENLTTF
+1285 LSKDKNFTTF

-1302 AIGEARMV
+1302 ALADARMV
-1310 ENLQKFNEDVL
+1310 ENLQQFNSDVL
-1321 NKTFKVSWNSTTL
+1321 SRTFKVSWNSSTL
-1334 LVEPGSI
+1334 LGEPGSI
-1341 FAYPLSPECPEG
+1341 FAYPLSPGCPEG
-1353 QFLSGHGFICGELRS
+1353 QFLSENGFICGELRLL
-1368 TLVTLIDVLR
+1368 TLVTFLIDVLKR
-1378 ITISFGSTKSSWFN
+1378 IAISSISFVSAF
-1392 IQRHTVRHP
+1392 IHTH
-1401 PQARTRLR
+1401 
-1409 RLSLSNEHTKRFKS
+1409 
-1423 RHLER
+1423 

>member
-1 MASGFSDDCRV
+1 MFSLSMSGVTFLAAGFSDDCRV

-17 FALGRSSKLFRAS
+17 FVLERSSKIFSAS

-43 YLQMYHSVTGG
+43 YLQIYYSVTGG
-54 DVISGQDDKHNLRF
+54 HVVSAQDNKNNLRF
-68 VELQAQEIKRT
+68 VEWQAQEIKRT
-79 LLDVGRTVPQ
+79 LLAVGRTVPQ
-89 LQSNTKRWEAVAD
+89 LQFITRRWEAVAD
-102 EILADVTKARHLL
+102 EMLADVTKGRHLL
-115 SSASDWLGL
+115 SSASDWLEL
-124 KVLVKRLDDD
+124 KVLVKQLDDD
-134 LDVISR
+134 LDITSR

-146 ATLQPYRN
+146 AKLQPYRN
-154 QTSINSF
+154 QTRVNSF
-161 IYRLIKLRAD
+161 IQSFIKLRAD

-197 AQICHEKLCFANI
+197 AQICHKELCFANI
-210 DSSIWSLHGNDCHTN
+210 DSSIWSLHGNDCNTN
-225 PSRQQAG
+225 PSRQEAG
-232 LLVEGTALNTI
+232 LLVEGTALDTI

-258 MFLSRDR
+258 MFQSRDR

-281 KKKAM
+281 KKNAM

-299 GDMFG
+299 GDVFG
-304 GFDALLNVTA
+304 EFDALLNVTA

-340 SLLEKVIKNETTM
+340 SLLEKMIRNETTM
-353 AAIDA
+353 AARNA

-366 SAYIDAKRKAVFVKD
+366 SAYVDAKRKSDFVKD
-381 VLKSKQSVVDELKVC
+381 VLKSKQSVVDKLKVW
-396 KEKADEELR
+396 KENAAEELR
-405 LARLKYHLAKL
+405 LARLKYHLAKPQ
-416 RFNSTFYFLENVR
+416 FNRTFYFLEHVQ

-457 ITYLERQCNTV
+457 ITYLQRQCNTV

-478 REIEKRSFTVPRYKT
+478 KEIEKRSFTVPTYQT

-504 IKTVFKYARKGA
+504 IKTVFKYALTGA
-516 QIGKTI
+516 QIGSTI
-522 GKVLKGPVG
+522 GTVLKGPVG
-531 GAVGFVVGGVIG
+531 RAVGFVVGGVIG

-619 MDAKCIVDNEECLLS
+619 MDPKCILDNEKCLLS
-634 MTELKFTLDAL
+634 ITELKFTLNAL

-661 RVQKATFSFEKARVL
+661 RVKKATFSFEKARVL

-690 MKQKLSVVEITNA
+690 VKQKLSIVEITNA

-717 IAQAMNYS
+717 IAQAMNSS
-725 DNGKVVDVDDLQF
+725 DNGKVVDVGELHF

-747 KQIFVQS
+747 KQIVVQS

-759 GGKQVPVRFF
+759 SGKQVPVRFL

-777 SISSASKNIMVDL
+777 SVSSASKNIIVDL
-790 FGGKHARKKRSTAED
+790 FGGKRARKKR
-805 SGGSTH
+805 STH
-811 SVHSSFMDYQYACLF
+811 SVHSSFMDYLYACLF

-848 KGLHQ
+848 KGLNQ
-853 DLTFGIHDLE
+853 NLTFGIHDLE

-885 SKEYLNS
+885 GKEYLNS

-907 ENIKLMNGSSQSWND
+907 ENINLMNGSSQSWND

-987 TKALSMEE
+987 TKDLSMKE

-1054 WRRNGKIISKS
+1054 WRRNDKTISKS
-1065 AYGGFS
+1065 TFGAFS

-1078 NEGAYVCEVSNNK
+1078 DEGAYVCEVSNNK
-1091 GSTLSNVTI
+1091 GNTLSNVTI
-1100 VRIHSKPIITEHP
+1100 VRIHSKPVITEHP

-1134 EPLPTFQWFFQSKN
+1134 KPLPTFQWFFQSKN
-1148 ASTITINETRPVLYI
+1148 ASTIRINETRPVLYI

-1195 NYTVGL
+1195 NYTVCL

-1210 TNLCWLTS
+1210 NNLCWLTS

-1270 TSKPYLLFTIDLDKD
+1270 TSKPYLLFTVDFDKD
-1285 LLTDENLTTF
+1285 LLKDENLTTL

-1302 AIGEARMV
+1302 AVGEARMV
-1310 ENLQKFNEDVL
+1310 ENLQKFNADVL
-1321 NKTFKVSWNSTTL
+1321 NKIFKVSWNSTTL

-1353 QFLSGHGFICGELRS
+1353 QFLTGNGFICGELRS

-1378 ITISFGSTKSSWFN
+1378 ITISFGLTHSDT
-1392 IQRHTVRHP
+1392 
-1401 PQARTRLR
+1401 
-1409 RLSLSNEHTKRFKS
+1409 E
-1423 RHLER
+1423 

>member
-1 MASGFSDDCRV
+1 MIAGCHR
-12 PQGFV
+12 
-17 FALGRSSKLFRAS
+17 ALERSSKIFSAS
-30 PLAYIIRPDGGLK
+30 PLAYFIRPDGGLK
-43 YLQMYHSVTGG
+43 YLQIYHSVTGSHV
-54 DVISGQDDKHNLRF
+54 DSAQDNKNNLRS
-68 VELQAQEIKRT
+68 VEWQAQEIKRT
-79 LLDVGRTVPQ
+79 LLAVGRTVPQ
-89 LQSNTKRWEAVAD
+89 LQSNTKRWEAVTD
-102 EILADVTKARHLL
+102 EMLADVTKARHLL
-115 SSASDWLGL
+115 FSASDWLRL
-124 KVLVKRLDDD
+124 RVLVKQLDDD
-134 LDVISR
+134 IDTISR

-146 ATLQPYRN
+146 AKLQFYRN
-154 QTSINSF
+154 QTTINSF
-161 IYRLIKLRAD
+161 IDRFIKLRAD

-197 AQICHEKLCFANI
+197 AQICHKELCFANI
-210 DSSIWSLHGNDCHTN
+210 DSSIWSLHSNDCHTN
-225 PSRQQAG
+225 PSRQEAG
-232 LLVEGTALNTI
+232 LRVEGTALDTI

-281 KKKAM
+281 KKNAM

-294 SFVIS
+294 SFFIS

-304 GFDALLNVTA
+304 EFDALLNVTA

-340 SLLEKVIKNETTM
+340 SLLEKMIKNETTM
-353 AAIDA
+353 AARDA
-358 TQRLAYSH
+358 TQRLAYSR
-366 SAYIDAKRKAVFVKD
+366 SAYVDAKRKSDFVKD
-381 VLKSKQSVVDELKVC
+381 VLKSKQSVVDKLKVW
-396 KEKADEELR
+396 KEKAAEELR

-416 RFNSTFYFLENVR
+416 QFNRTFYFLENVQD
-429 GYICEIQECNYTC
+429 YICEILEFNYTC

-457 ITYLERQCNTV
+457 ITYLQRQCNTV
-468 DKPITINVIQ
+468 DKPITINVMQ
-478 REIEKRSFTVPRYKT
+478 KEIEKRSFTVPTYKT

-504 IKTVFKYARKGA
+504 IKTVFEYALKGA
-516 QIGKTI
+516 QIGRMI
-522 GKVLKGPVG
+522 GTVLEGG

-557 NTYEKVPAEPQIVE
+557 NTYEKVPAEPQIIE

-619 MDAKCIVDNEECLLS
+619 MDPKCILDNEKCLLS
-634 MTELKFTLDAL
+634 MTELKFMPDAL
-645 NETLQS
+645 NQTLQS

-661 RVQKATFSFEKARVL
+661 RVRKATFSFEKARVL

-690 MKQKLSVVEITNA
+690 VKQKLSIVEITNA
-703 SMIHTRRIVDFGLK
+703 SMMHTRRIVDFGLK
-717 IAQAMNYS
+717 IAQAMNSS
-725 DNGKVVDVDDLQF
+725 DNGKVVDVDDLHF

-747 KQIFVQS
+747 KQIAVQS

-759 GGKQVPVRFF
+759 SGKQVPVRFL

-777 SISSASKNIMVDL
+777 SVCSASKNIIVDL
-790 FGGKHARKKRSTAED
+790 FGGKHARKKRSPAEN
-805 SGGSTH
+805 SEGSTH
-811 SVHSSFMDYQYACLF
+811 SVDSSFMDYPYACLF

-848 KGLHQ
+848 KGLNQ
-853 DLTFGIHDLE
+853 DLTIGIHELE
-863 HLSQTMNATG
+863 HLSQTMNTTG

-885 SKEYLNS
+885 GKEYLNS
-892 SFVTGF
+892 SFVIGF

-907 ENIKLMNGSSQSWND
+907 ENINLMNGSSQSWND

-951 YFFEGAKEFYE
+951 YFFEGAREFYE

-973 DALPRLEIVIQSLT
+973 DALPRLEIVIQLLT

-1002 ADHLLNKTLDDSV
+1002 ADHLLNKTLDESV

-1023 TSSSQGEVIIFPGDS
+1023 TSSSQGEVIIFPGES

-1043 SAKTEEILTYT
+1043 SVKTEEILTYT
-1054 WRRNGKIISKS
+1054 WRRNDKTISKS
-1065 AYGGFS
+1065 TFGAFS

-1078 NEGAYVCEVSNNK
+1078 DEGAYVCEVSNNK

-1100 VRIHSKPIITEHP
+1100 VRIHSKPMITEHP

-1134 EPLPTFQWFFQSKN
+1134 EPSPTFQWFFQSKN
-1148 ASTITINETRPVLYI
+1148 ASIIRINETRPVFYI

-1168 YQEGYY
+1168 CQEGYY
-1174 FCEASNEHGRAV
+1174 FCEASNEHGKAV

-1229 LCDGLPSSLDDN
+1229 LCDRLPSSLDDN

-1254 NLSTFSVSDLT
+1254 NLSTFRVSDLT
-1265 YYSEN
+1265 YFSEN

-1285 LLTDENLTTF
+1285 LLKDENLTTF
-1295 TKVAEAI
+1295 TKVTEAI
-1302 AIGEARMV
+1302 AVGEARMV
-1310 ENLQKFNEDVL
+1310 ENLQKFNADVL
-1321 NKTFKVSWNSTTL
+1321 NKTFKVSWNSSTL

-1341 FAYPLSPECPEG
+1341 FAYPLSPECPAG
-1353 QFLSGHGFICGELRS
+1353 QVLSGHGFICGELRS

-1378 ITISFGSTKSSWFN
+1378 ITISFGSTHSD
-1392 IQRHTVRHP
+1392 T
-1401 PQARTRLR
+1401 
-1409 RLSLSNEHTKRFKS
+1409 E
-1423 RHLER
+1423 

>member
-1 MASGFSDDCRV
+1 MFSLSMSGVTFLASGFSDDCRV

-17 FALGRSSKLFRAS
+17 FALERSSKIFSAS

-43 YLQMYHSVTGG
+43 YLQIYYSVTGG
-54 DVISGQDDKHNLRF
+54 HVVLAQDNKNNLRS
-68 VELQAQEIKRT
+68 VEWQAQEIKRT
-79 LLDVGRTVPQ
+79 LLAVGRTVPQ
-89 LQSNTKRWEAVAD
+89 LQFITRRWEAVTD
-102 EILADVTKARHLL
+102 EMLADVTKARHLL
-115 SSASDWLGL
+115 SSASDWLRL
-124 KVLVKRLDDD
+124 KVLVKQLDDD
-134 LDVISR
+134 IDIISR

-146 ATLQPYRN
+146 AKLQFYRN
-154 QTSINSF
+154 QTTINSF
-161 IYRLIKLRAD
+161 IHRFIKLRAD

-197 AQICHEKLCFANI
+197 AQICHKELCFANI

-225 PSRQQAG
+225 PSRQEAG
-232 LLVEGTALNTI
+232 LLVEGTALDTI

-258 MFLSRDR
+258 MFQWRDR

-281 KKKAM
+281 KKNAM

-299 GDMFG
+299 GDVFG
-304 GFDALLNVTA
+304 EFDALLNVTA

-340 SLLEKVIKNETTM
+340 SLLEKMIRNETAM
-353 AAIDA
+353 AARDA

-366 SAYIDAKRKAVFVKD
+366 SAYVDAKRKSDFVKD
-381 VLKSKQSVVDELKVC
+381 VLKSKQSVVDKLKVW
-396 KEKADEELR
+396 KENAAEELR
-405 LARLKYHLAKL
+405 LARLKYHLAKPQ
-416 RFNSTFYFLENVR
+416 FNRTFYFLEHVQ

-457 ITYLERQCNTV
+457 ITYLQRHCNTV
-468 DKPITINVIQ
+468 DKPITINVVQ
-478 REIEKRSFTVPRYKT
+478 KEIEKRSFTVPTYQT

-504 IKTVFKYARKGA
+504 IKTVFKYALTGA
-516 QIGKTI
+516 QIGRTI
-522 GKVLKGPVG
+522 GTVLKGPVG
-531 GAVGFVVGGVIG
+531 RAVGFVVGGVIG

-619 MDAKCIVDNEECLLS
+619 MDPKCILDNEKCLLS
-634 MTELKFTLDAL
+634 ITELKFTLNAL

-661 RVQKATFSFEKARVL
+661 RVKKATFSFEKARVL
-676 HKNAVSQLKQIEAH
+676 HKNAVSQLKQVEAH
-690 MKQKLSVVEITNA
+690 VKQKLSIVEITNA

-717 IAQAMNYS
+717 IAQAMNSS
-725 DNGKVVDVDDLQF
+725 DNGKVVDVDDLHF

-747 KQIFVQS
+747 KQIVVQS

-759 GGKQVPVRFF
+759 SGKQVPVRFL

-777 SISSASKNIMVDL
+777 SVSSASKNIIVDL
-790 FGGKHARKKRSTAED
+790 FGGKHARKKRST
-805 SGGSTH
+805 H
-811 SVHSSFMDYQYACLF
+811 SVHSSFMDYSYACLF

-848 KGLHQ
+848 KGLNQ

-863 HLSQTMNATG
+863 RLSQTMNATG

-885 SKEYLNS
+885 GKEYLNS

-898 LEVIQVLKD
+898 LEVIQVLID
-907 ENIKLMNGSSQSWND
+907 ENINLMNGSSQSWND

-1023 TSSSQGEVIIFPGDS
+1023 TSSSQGEVIIFPGES

-1043 SAKTEEILTYT
+1043 IAKTEEILTYT
-1054 WRRNGKIISKS
+1054 WRRNGKTISKS
-1065 AYGGFS
+1065 TFGAFS

-1078 NEGAYVCEVSNNK
+1078 DEGAYVCEVSNNK
-1091 GSTLSNVTI
+1091 GNTLSNATI
-1100 VRIHSKPIITEHP
+1100 VRIHSKPVITEHP

-1148 ASTITINETRPVLYI
+1148 ASTIRINETRPVLYI

-1254 NLSTFSVSDLT
+1254 NSSTCSVSDLT

-1270 TSKPYLLFTIDLDKD
+1270 TSKPYLLFTVDFDKD
-1285 LLTDENLTTF
+1285 LLKDENLTTF

-1302 AIGEARMV
+1302 AVGEARMV
-1310 ENLQKFNEDVL
+1310 ENLQKFNADVL

-1353 QFLSGHGFICGELRS
+1353 QFLSGNGFICGELRS

-1378 ITISFGSTKSSWFN
+1378 ITISFGLTHSDT
-1392 IQRHTVRHP
+1392 
-1401 PQARTRLR
+1401 
-1409 RLSLSNEHTKRFKS
+1409 E
-1423 RHLER
+1423 

>member
-1 MASGFSDDCRV
+1 MIFLLIVHVFSVDVAGITLLSSGFSDECRV

-17 FALGRSSKLFRAS
+17 FALEKSSKLFRAS

-43 YLQMYHSVTGG
+43 YLQIYYSVTGG
-54 DVISGQDDKHNLRF
+54 DVISAQDNNNNLRF
-68 VELQAQEIKRT
+68 VEWQAQEIKRT
-79 LLDVGRTVPQ
+79 LFDVGTTVPQ
-89 LQSNTKRWEAVAD
+89 LQSNTKRWETVAD
-102 EILADVTKARHLL
+102 EMLADVTKARHLI
-115 SSASDWLGL
+115 SSASNWLGL
-124 KVLVKRLDDD
+124 KVLVKQLDDD
-134 LDVISR
+134 LDIISR

-146 ATLQPYRN
+146 ARLQPYRN

-161 IYRLIKLRAD
+161 IYRFIKLRAD

-251 PAGGTLK
+251 PAGGTLQ

-270 TFEGVVHLLGM
+270 TFEGVVYLLGM

-353 AAIDA
+353 AASDA

-381 VLKSKQSVVDELKVC
+381 VLKSKQSVVDQLKVW
-396 KEKADEELR
+396 KEKAAEELR

-457 ITYLERQCNTV
+457 ITYLERHCSIV
-468 DKPITINVIQ
+468 DKPITINAITK
-478 REIEKRSFTVPRYKT
+478 EIEKRSFTVPTYQT

-504 IKTVFKYARKGA
+504 IKTVFKYALQGA
-516 QIGKTI
+516 KMGTKIGTK
-522 GKVLKGPVG
+522 LKGPVG

-543 GIVGAFKKSIFGCS
+543 GTIGAFKKSIFGCS

-587 EVKCNGHTV
+587 EVKCNDHTMR
-596 TAKPGGYGPP
+596 AKPGGYGPP
-606 YQCCKQYGCETKV
+606 YQCCKQYGCKTKV
-619 MDAKCIVDNEECLLS
+619 MDPECILDNEECLLS
-634 MTELKFTLDAL
+634 MTELKFKLDSR
-645 NETLQS
+645 NETFQS

-661 RVQKATFSFEKARVL
+661 KVKDATFSFEKVRVL
-676 HKNAVSQLKQIEAH
+676 HKNAVSQLKHIEALL
-690 MKQKLSVVEITNA
+690 KQKLSVVEITNA
-703 SMIHTRRIVDFGLK
+703 SMIHTRRIVDFGLE
-717 IAQAMNYS
+717 IAQVMNSS
-725 DNGKVVDVDDLQF
+725 DNGRVVEFDELHF

-747 KQIFVQS
+747 KQIVLQT
-754 NASTL
+754 NASTP
-759 GGKQVPVRFF
+759 GGKQVPVHF
-769 LNFDQMQR
+769 LLDFDQVKR
-777 SISSASKNIMVDL
+777 SISAASKGIIVDL
-790 FGGKHARKKRSTAED
+790 FGRKRARRKRSAAEEE
-805 SGGSTH
+805 STH
-811 SVHSSFMDYQYACLF
+811 SLHSSGFTDYPYSCLF
-826 VNNTNLYFSYMFKSL
+826 VNNKNLYFSYMFKSL

-853 DLTFGIHDLE
+853 DLAFGIHDLE

-873 SFSNA
+873 SFLNA

-907 ENIKLMNGSSQSWND
+907 ENIKMMNGSSQSWND

-1002 ADHLLNKTLDDSV
+1002 ADYLLNKTLDDSV

-1023 TSSSQGEVIIFPGDS
+1023 TSSSQGEVIIFPGES

-1043 SAKTEEILTYT
+1043 TAKTEETLTYT
-1054 WRRNGKIISKS
+1054 WRRNGKTISKS
-1065 AYGGFS
+1065 TFGAFS

-1078 NEGAYVCEVSNNK
+1078 DEGAYVCEVSNNK
-1091 GSTLSNVTI
+1091 GNTLSNVTI
-1100 VRIHSKPIITEHP
+1100 VRIHSKPVITEHP

-1148 ASTITINETRPVLYI
+1148 ASTVRINETRPVLYI

-1218 NSSNSSAPDSQ
+1218 NSSNNSAPDSQ
-1229 LCDGLPSSLDDN
+1229 LCDGLPLSLDDN

-1254 NLSTFSVSDLT
+1254 NLSTSSISGLT
-1265 YYSEN
+1265 YYSEH
-1270 TSKPYLLFTIDLDKD
+1270 TSKLYLSFVIDFEKELSKDENFTI
-1285 LLTDENLTTF
+1285 F

-1302 AIGEARMV
+1302 AIADARMV
-1310 ENLQKFNEDVL
+1310 ENLQKFNSDVL
-1321 NKTFKVSWNSTTL
+1321 SRTFKVSWNSTTL
-1334 LVEPGSI
+1334 IGEPGSI
-1341 FAYPLSPECPEG
+1341 LAYPISPECPER
-1353 QFLSGHGFICGELRS
+1353 QFLSEQGFICGELRLL
-1368 TLVTLIDVLR
+1368 TLVTFLIYVLKR
-1378 ITISFGSTKSSWFN
+1378 TISSISFVSTFS
-1392 IQRHTVRHP
+1392 HTH
-1401 PQARTRLR
+1401 
-1409 RLSLSNEHTKRFKS
+1409 
-1423 RHLER
+1423 

>member
-1 MASGFSDDCRV
+1 MFSLSMSGVTFLASGFSDDCRV

-17 FALGRSSKLFRAS
+17 FALERSSKIFSAS

-43 YLQMYHSVTGG
+43 YLQIYYSVTGG
-54 DVISGQDDKHNLRF
+54 HVVLAQDNKNNLRS
-68 VELQAQEIKRT
+68 VEWQAQEIKRT
-79 LLDVGRTVPQ
+79 LLAVGRTVPQ
-89 LQSNTKRWEAVAD
+89 LQFITRRWEAVTD
-102 EILADVTKARHLL
+102 EMLADVTKARHLL
-115 SSASDWLGL
+115 SSASDWLRL
-124 KVLVKRLDDD
+124 KVLLKQLDDD
-134 LDVISR
+134 IDIISR

-146 ATLQPYRN
+146 AKLQFYRN
-154 QTSINSF
+154 QTTINSF
-161 IYRLIKLRAD
+161 IDRFIKLRAD

-197 AQICHEKLCFANI
+197 AQICHKELCFANI
-210 DSSIWSLHGNDCHTN
+210 DSSIWSLHGNDCNTN
-225 PSRQQAG
+225 PSRQEAG
-232 LLVEGTALNTI
+232 LLVEGTALDTI

-258 MFLSRDR
+258 MFQSRDR
-265 DLVST
+265 DIVST

-281 KKKAM
+281 KKNAM

-299 GDMFG
+299 GDVFG
-304 GFDALLNVTA
+304 EFDALLNVTA

-340 SLLEKVIKNETTM
+340 SLLEKMIRNETTM
-353 AAIDA
+353 AARDA

-366 SAYIDAKRKAVFVKD
+366 SAYVDAKRKSDFVKD
-381 VLKSKQSVVDELKVC
+381 VLKSKQSVVDKLKVW
-396 KEKADEELR
+396 KENAAEELR
-405 LARLKYHLAKL
+405 LARLKYHLAKPQ
-416 RFNSTFYFLENVR
+416 FNRTFYFLEHVQ

-457 ITYLERQCNTV
+457 ITYLQRQCNTV

-478 REIEKRSFTVPRYKT
+478 KEIEKRSFTVPTYQT

-504 IKTVFKYARKGA
+504 IKTVFKYALTGA
-516 QIGKTI
+516 QIGSTI
-522 GKVLKGPVG
+522 GTVLKGPVG
-531 GAVGFVVGGVIG
+531 RAVGFVVGGVIG

-619 MDAKCIVDNEECLLS
+619 MDPKCILDNEKCLLS
-634 MTELKFTLDAL
+634 ITELKFTLNAL
-645 NETLQS
+645 NETFQS

-661 RVQKATFSFEKARVL
+661 RVKKATFSFEKARVL

-690 MKQKLSVVEITNA
+690 VKQKLSIVEITNA

-717 IAQAMNYS
+717 IAQAMNSS
-725 DNGKVVDVDDLQF
+725 DNGKVVDVDDLHF

-747 KQIFVQS
+747 KQIVVQS
-754 NASTL
+754 NASAL
-759 GGKQVPVRFF
+759 SGKQVPVRFL

-777 SISSASKNIMVDL
+777 SISSASKNIIVDL
-790 FGGKHARKKRSTAED
+790 FGGKHARKKRST
-805 SGGSTH
+805 H
-811 SVHSSFMDYQYACLF
+811 SVHSSFIDYPYACLF

-841 HTLISSV
+841 HTLINSV
-848 KGLHQ
+848 KGLNQ
-853 DLTFGIHDLE
+853 DLTIGIHELE

-885 SKEYLNS
+885 GKEYLNS

-907 ENIKLMNGSSQSWND
+907 ENINLMNGSSQSWND

-987 TKALSMEE
+987 TKALSMGE

-1023 TSSSQGEVIIFPGDS
+1023 TSSSQGEVIIFPGES

-1043 SAKTEEILTYT
+1043 TAKTEEILTYT
-1054 WRRNGKIISKS
+1054 WRRNGKTISKS
-1065 AYGGFS
+1065 TFGAFS

-1078 NEGAYVCEVSNNK
+1078 DEGAYVCEVSNNK
-1091 GSTLSNVTI
+1091 GNTLSNVTI
-1100 VRIHSKPIITEHP
+1100 VRIHIKPVITEHP

-1148 ASTITINETRPVLYI
+1148 ASTIRINETRPVLYI

-1229 LCDGLPSSLDDN
+1229 LCDRLPSSLDDN
-1241 LTDSLLNSLATSL
+1241 LTDSLLNALATSL
-1254 NLSTFSVSDLT
+1254 NLSTFRVSDLT

-1270 TSKPYLLFTIDLDKD
+1270 TSKPYLLFTVDFDKD
-1285 LLTDENLTTF
+1285 LLKDENLTTF

-1302 AIGEARMV
+1302 AVGEARMV
-1310 ENLQKFNEDVL
+1310 ENLQKFNADVL

-1341 FAYPLSPECPEG
+1341 FAYPLSPECPAG
-1353 QFLSGHGFICGELRS
+1353 KFLSGHGFICGELRS

-1378 ITISFGSTKSSWFN
+1378 ITISFGLTHSDT
-1392 IQRHTVRHP
+1392 
-1401 PQARTRLR
+1401 
-1409 RLSLSNEHTKRFKS
+1409 E
-1423 RHLER
+1423 

>member
-1 MASGFSDDCRV
+1 MESGFSDDCRV

-17 FALGRSSKLFRAS
+17 FALKRSSKLFRAS

-43 YLQMYHSVTGG
+43 YLQIYHSVTGG
-54 DVISGQDDKHNLRF
+54 DVISAQDDSNNLRF
-68 VELQAQEIKRT
+68 VEWQAPEIKRT

-102 EILADVTKARHLL
+102 KMLADATKARHLL
-115 SSASDWLGL
+115 SSASDWLRL
-124 KVLVKRLDDD
+124 KVLVKQLDDD
-134 LDVISR
+134 IDTISR

-146 ATLQPYRN
+146 AKLQPYRN

-161 IYRLIKLRAD
+161 IDRLIKLRAD

-197 AQICHEKLCFANI
+197 AQICHKELCFANI
-210 DSSIWSLHGNDCHTN
+210 DSSIWSLHGNDCHTS
-225 PSRQQAG
+225 PSRQEAG
-232 LLVEGTALNTI
+232 LLVEGTALDTI

-270 TFEGVVHLLGM
+270 TFEGVVHLLGV
-281 KKKAM
+281 KKNAM
-286 VKITGSEL
+286 VKIIGREL
-294 SFVIS
+294 SFVLS

-304 GFDALLNVTA
+304 EFDALLNVIA

-340 SLLEKVIKNETTM
+340 SLLEKMMKNLTTM
-353 AAIDA
+353 AARDA

-366 SAYIDAKRKAVFVKD
+366 SAYVDAKRKADFVKD
-381 VLKSKQSVVDELKVC
+381 VLKSKQSVVDKLKVW
-396 KEKADEELR
+396 KEKAAEELR

-416 RFNSTFYFLENVR
+416 RFNSIFYFRENVQ

-457 ITYLERQCNTV
+457 ITYLQRHCNTV
-468 DKPITINVIQ
+468 DKPITIKVVQ
-478 REIEKRSFTVPRYKT
+478 KEIEKRSFTIPTYQT

-498 CRSGIS
+498 CRSGI
-504 IKTVFKYARKGA
+504 
-516 QIGKTI
+516 
-522 GKVLKGPVG
+522 
-531 GAVGFVVGGVIG
+531 G
-543 GIVGAFKKSIFGCS
+543 GIVGAFMKLIFGCS

-619 MDAKCIVDNEECLLS
+619 IDPKCILDNEECLLS

-661 RVQKATFSFEKARVL
+661 RVKKATFSFEKTRVL

-717 IAQAMNYS
+717 ISQAMNSS
-725 DNGKVVDVDDLQF
+725 DNGKVVHVDDLHF

-747 KQIFVQS
+747 KQIAVQS

-759 GGKQVPVRFF
+759 SGKQVPVRFL

-777 SISSASKNIMVDL
+777 SISSASKNIIVDL
-790 FGGKHARKKRSTAED
+790 FGGKHARKKRSAAED
-805 SGGSTH
+805 AGGSTH
-811 SVHSSFMDYQYACLF
+811 SVHSSFMDYPYACLF

-853 DLTFGIHDLE
+853 DLAFGIHDLE

-873 SFSNA
+873 SFLNA

-907 ENIKLMNGSSQSWND
+907 ENIKMMNGSSQSWND

-973 DALPRLEIVIQSLT
+973 DALPRLEVVIQSLT

-1002 ADHLLNKTLDDSV
+1002 ADYLLNKTFDDSV

-1023 TSSSQGEVIIFPGDS
+1023 TSSSQGEVIIFPGES

-1043 SAKTEEILTYT
+1043 IAKTEEILTYT
-1054 WRRNGKIISKS
+1054 WRRNGKTISKS
-1065 AYGGFS
+1065 TFGAFS

-1078 NEGAYVCEVSNNK
+1078 DEGAYVCEVSNNK
-1091 GSTLSNVTI
+1091 GNTLSNVTI
-1100 VRIHSKPIITEHP
+1100 VRIHCKPVITEHP

-1148 ASTITINETRPVLYI
+1148 ASTIGINETSPVLYI

-1218 NSSNSSAPDSQ
+1218 NSSNSSASDSQ

-1241 LTDSLLNSLATSL
+1241 LTDSLLNSLAISL

-1270 TSKPYLLFTIDLDKD
+1270 TSKPYLLFTVDFDKD
-1285 LLTDENLTTF
+1285 LLKDENLTTF

-1302 AIGEARMV
+1302 AVGEARMV
-1310 ENLQKFNEDVL
+1310 ENLQKFNADVL

-1368 TLVTLIDVLR
+1368 TLGTLIDV
-1378 ITISFGSTKSSWFN
+1378 
-1392 IQRHTVRHP
+1392 
-1401 PQARTRLR
+1401 
-1409 RLSLSNEHTKRFKS
+1409 
-1423 RHLER
+1423 